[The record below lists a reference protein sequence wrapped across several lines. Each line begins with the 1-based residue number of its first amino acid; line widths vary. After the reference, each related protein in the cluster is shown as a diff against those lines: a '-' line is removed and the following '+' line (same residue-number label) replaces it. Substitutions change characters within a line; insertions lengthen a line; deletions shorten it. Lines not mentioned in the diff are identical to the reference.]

1 MISDVNCYYDTVSE
15 KLKSERLQ
23 MERTQA
29 ELRDAIEHE
38 FTGIQL
44 SSDIWSNGTI
54 RLL

>member
-1 MISDVNCYYDTVSE
+1 VISDVNCYNVTVPE

-38 FTGIQL
+38 FTGTQL
-44 SSDIWSNGTI
+44 FI
-54 RLL
+54 